1 MARTPRRRILVL
13 VIVAAVVGLVALF
26 AAVGLLSRG
35 SSGGGS
41 STADYSSR
49 TAALGAA
56 PAPADAAQSSKAEGD
71 AASGGAAQTDIALA
85 VPPASAYSAHHL
97 IRTGD
102 LSLLVAKGTLL
113 SSVDRVTSMTTA
125 AGGYVLSSA
134 IGSDA
139 ATPVPLTEGSDVVAP
154 VDGLA
159 TTTVA
164 DGSSPYATITVRVP
178 EAAFDSTLKRFAQL
192 GKVESVSTSSE
203 DVTTQYV
210 DLQAR
215 LRHQRAV
222 EARLVS
228 FLDKADSISE
238 TLAVQDR
245 IDSVQ
250 LQVEELSA
258 QLKSLRETT
267 TYGTISVF
275 LHEKAAQPV
284 VAASGGF
291 FDTFWTSLVV
301 LGHGARVTGLVL
313 TALLPFLLVFGTI
326 GVALWYVTRR
336 VRRARR
342 RTAQPPAAA

>member
-1 MARTPRRRILVL
+1 MARTPARRIVVL
-13 VIVAAVVGLVALF
+13 VVILGVAGLVALF
-26 AAVGLLSRG
+26 AAVGLLSGG
-35 SSGGGS
+35 SSGSGS
-41 STADYSSR
+41 SAASSGR
-49 TAALGAA
+49 SVAVA
-56 PAPADAAQSSKAEGD
+56 PAPADAMLSTKAEG
-71 AASGGAAQTDIALA
+71 AVAGGGTAQTDVALA

-102 LSLLVAKGTLL
+102 LSLLVAKGTLF

-134 IGSDA
+134 IGSDTN
-139 ATPVPLTEGSDVVAP
+139 TPVPLADGLGGAGT
-154 VDGLA
+154 VDGVTA
-159 TTTVA
+159 TNTVA
-164 DGSSPYATITVRVP
+164 DGSSPYATLTVRVP
-178 EAAFDSTLKRFAQL
+178 ERVFDASLKRFAQL

-203 DVTTQYV
+203 DVTSQYV
-210 DLQAR
+210 DMQAR

-228 FLDKADSISE
+228 FLAKADTISE

-250 LQVEELSA
+250 LQIEELSA
-258 QLKSLRETT
+258 QLKSLREMT

-275 LHEKAAQPV
+275 LHEKAAKPV
-284 VAASGGF
+284 VVAGSSFSG
-291 FDTFWTSLVV
+291 TLWRSLAL

-313 TALLPFLLVFGTI
+313 TALLPFVLVFGAFAF
-326 GVALWYVTRR
+326 VVWYIVRR

-342 RTAQPPAAA
+342 RTVQPTATA